1 MGAINFKRRTI
12 TVAGT
17 VVEVNTDEQMISD
30 IGADMTKVAS
40 QMAWWASV
48 MGEAE
53 RELIEV
59 DADYRAWRSGKV
71 AALPA
76 SLAEWRVKAAID
88 GDTEFKTHK
97 RAIARCE
104 GNITTARG
112 MFDAFAKKANVL
124 QSKGANVRS
133 EVDTIGLHTPAAPRP
148 KSARAGS
155 GDVESEPRPA
165 RKDGPMARHHKM
177 TDD

>member
-1 MGAINFKRRTI
+1 MAASFKKRI
-12 TVAGT
+12 IIVAGT
-17 VVEVNTDEQMISD
+17 QVEVDSDELLISN
-30 IGADMTKVAS
+30 IGDDMTKVAS

-59 DADYRAWRSGKV
+59 DSDYRAWRSSKV
-71 AALPA
+71 ATLPA

-88 GDTEFKTHK
+88 GDPEFKKHK
-97 RAIARCE
+97 KNIARCE

-112 MFDAFAKKANVL
+112 MFDSFAKKANVL

-133 EVDTIGLHTPAAPRP
+133 EVDGIGLHTPAEPRP
-148 KSARAGS
+148 GRSARAGS
-155 GDVESEPRPA
+155 GDVDSEPRP
-165 RKDGPMARHHKM
+165 RRDGPMAKPHRM
-177 TDD
+177 E